1 MSQRKRR
8 SQDCIVSYRISCEK
22 CVCVCVKVS
31 FCCFSISK
39 IVQCIGDIGIGIA
52 FFEAAGLRERDWECI
67 RGLER
72 SKVRR

>member
-1 MSQRKRR
+1 M
-8 SQDCIVSYRISCEK
+8 
-22 CVCVCVKVS
+22 CVCVKVS